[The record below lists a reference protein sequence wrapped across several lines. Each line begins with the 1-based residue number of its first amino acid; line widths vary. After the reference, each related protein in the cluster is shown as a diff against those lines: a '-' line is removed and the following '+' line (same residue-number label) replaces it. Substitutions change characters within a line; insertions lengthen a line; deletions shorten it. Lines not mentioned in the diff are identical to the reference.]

1 MTYKSAQVYTGS
13 EWVDLAVSVADP
25 NQRQPETISGTSH
38 TLVAGN
44 AGKALVFTNTNPI
57 SLAIPADSTYD
68 FTVGQTFLLIQNNT
82 GVITVSGAMGVTLN
96 SKSSYVKTAG
106 QYSEARLI
114 KLGAN
119 TWLLS
124 GDLSA

>member
-13 EWVDLAVSVADP
+13 EWVDLAVAVADP
-25 NQRQPETISGTSH
+25 NQRTLETVSGTSH

-44 AGKALVFTNTNPI
+44 AGKALIFTNSSSI
-57 SLAIPADSTYD
+57 SLTIPTDSTYN
-68 FTVGQTFLLIQNNT
+68 FTVGQTFLIIQNGT
-82 GVITVSGAMGVTLN
+82 GVVTISGDVGVTLN
-96 SKSSYVKTAG
+96 SKSSLVKTAG

-119 TWLLS
+119 SWLLS